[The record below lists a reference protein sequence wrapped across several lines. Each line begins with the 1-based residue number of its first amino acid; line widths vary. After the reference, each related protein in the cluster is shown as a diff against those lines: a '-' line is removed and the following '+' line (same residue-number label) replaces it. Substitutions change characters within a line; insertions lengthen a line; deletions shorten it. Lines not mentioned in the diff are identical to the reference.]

1 MDLTIDTIAQ
11 NIYECETC
19 CNQASRVEIK
29 GRRENQVWY
38 LKISK
43 LALAFAIIRSKPP
56 GKSCKEYTEHLAK
69 TVSEQDFGRILKV
82 EVLEA
87 EVLRLRRELLLSKIC
102 PRFCLENGKPDASAE
117 TLLDQECI
125 NPVSYSSQLED
136 SGCDVSNDCAFSSL
150 GIDSD
155 FHQSEHNIDPSKHWL
170 ETISPLNLCCTSK
183 EESLTAPVQFLQH
196 LLEIRKLS
204 EGGILQADFTEL
216 ENDPFTICNSVS
228 QLLDGLTVFYKSPKF
243 PVSNVLTE
251 AVSVLISL
259 ITDTK
264 LSNHVLKKCFKKLE
278 EFKKNL
284 IQIILRNGSVNRFQ
298 ALYAVSHTLALLGR
312 NNILR
317 NSLISLLLSE
327 VRQFAE
333 HLLQAHQIQAMY
345 DITQYEN
352 IFPLCM
358 ILEQLLQ
365 NETEESNVSSSDYD
379 GEEKIKFLKNLD
391 QIILHLS
398 DEYPLF
404 SLYLWRVN
412 VLLNSAQI
420 QID

>member
-1 MDLTIDTIAQ
+1 MDI
-11 NIYECETC
+11 
-19 CNQASRVEIK
+19 IK
-29 GRRENQVWY
+29 NQVWY

-69 TVSEQDFGRILKV
+69 TVSKQDFGWKSKV

-87 EVLRLRRELLLSKIC
+87 EVLRLRQELLLNKIC

-117 TLLDQECI
+117 ILLDQECI
-125 NPVSYSSQLED
+125 NPMSYSSQLED
-136 SGCDVSNDCAFSSL
+136 SGCDVSNDY
-150 GIDSD
+150 
-155 FHQSEHNIDPSKHWL
+155 HNVNTSKHWL
-170 ETISPLNLCCTSK
+170 ERVPPLNLCCTGK

-204 EGGILQADFTEL
+204 EGGILQADFTQL
-216 ENDPFTICNSVS
+216 ENDSFTICNSVS
-228 QLLDGLTVFYKSPKF
+228 QLLDGLTVFYNSPKL

-251 AVSVLISL
+251 AVCVLISL
-259 ITDTK
+259 ITDSK

-284 IQIILRNGSVNRFQ
+284 IQIILRNSSVNRFQ
-298 ALYAVSHTLALLGR
+298 ALHAVSNTLVLLGR

-327 VRQFAE
+327 VRLFAE
-333 HLLQAHQIQAMY
+333 QLLQAHQMQAMY

-379 GEEKIKFLKNLD
+379 GEEKIEFLKNLD
-391 QIILHLS
+391 RIILHLS
-398 DEYPLF
+398 DEFPLF
-404 SLYLWRVN
+404 SLYLWRVS

>member
-1 MDLTIDTIAQ
+1 MKFNNAK
-11 NIYECETC
+11 CEILH
-19 CNQASRVEIK
+19 VEIK
-29 GRRENQVWY
+29 GGRGNQVWY

-43 LALAFAIIRSKPP
+43 LALAFAIIHSKPP
-56 GKSCKEYTEHLAK
+56 GRSCKEYTEHLAK
-69 TVSEQDFGRILKV
+69 TVSEQDIGWRSKV
-82 EVLEA
+82 EALEA
-87 EVLRLRRELLLSKIC
+87 EVLRLRQELLLNKIC
-102 PRFCLENGKPDASAE
+102 PRFCLENGKPGASAE

-125 NPVSYSSQLED
+125 NPMSYSSQLED
-136 SGCDVSNDCAFSSL
+136 SGCDVSNDYAFDSL
-150 GIDSD
+150 GILSG
-155 FHQSEHNIDPSKHWL
+155 FHQSEHNVSTSKHWL
-170 ETISPLNLCCTSK
+170 ERVPPLNLCCTNK

-204 EGGILQADFTEL
+204 EGGILQADFTKL
-216 ENDPFTICNSVS
+216 ENDSFTMCNSVS
-228 QLLDGLTVFYKSPKF
+228 QLLDGLTVFYNSPKF
-243 PVSNVLTE
+243 PVSNLLTE
-251 AVSVLISL
+251 AVCVLISL

-284 IQIILRNGSVNRFQ
+284 IQIILRNSGVNRFQ
-298 ALYAVSHTLALLGR
+298 ALHAVSQMLVLLGR

-327 VRQFAE
+327 IRQFAE
-333 HLLQAHQIQAMY
+333 QLLQAYQIQAMY

-365 NETEESNVSSSDYD
+365 NETEECNGSSSDHD
-379 GEEKIKFLKNLD
+379 REEKVEFLKNLD

-398 DEYPLF
+398 DEFPLF
-404 SLYLWRVN
+404 TLYLWRVS
-412 VLLNSAQI
+412 VLLNAAQI

>member
-1 MDLTIDTIAQ
+1 MKPSSSLTLLATCITLKISAHTSAGLRVNIDL
-11 NIYECETC
+11 EP
-19 CNQASRVEIK
+19 
-29 GRRENQVWY
+29 ENEVWY

-43 LALAFAIIRSKPP
+43 LALAFAIIHSKPP

-69 TVSEQDFGRILKV
+69 TVSERDFGWKSKV

-87 EVLRLRRELLLSKIC
+87 EVLRLRQELLLNKIC
-102 PRFCLENGKPDASAE
+102 PRF
-117 TLLDQECI
+117 CI

-136 SGCDVSNDCAFSSL
+136 SGCDVSNDYAFDSL
-150 GIDSD
+150 GIASD
-155 FHQSEHNIDPSKHWL
+155 FHQSEHNVD
-170 ETISPLNLCCTSK
+170 TSK
-183 EESLTAPVQFLQH
+183 CLLEGVPPLSLCSTSKKSLTAPVQFLQH

-204 EGGILQADFTEL
+204 EEGILQADFTEL
-216 ENDPFTICNSVS
+216 ENDSVTVRNSVS
-228 QLLDGLTVFYKSPKF
+228 QLLDELTVFYNSPKF
-243 PVSNVLTE
+243 PVSNFLTE
-251 AVSVLISL
+251 AVSVLISF
-259 ITDTK
+259 ITNNK

-284 IQIILRNGSVNRFQ
+284 IQIILRNSSVNRFQ
-298 ALYAVSHTLALLGR
+298 ALHAVSHTLVLLGR

-317 NSLISLLLSE
+317 NSLISLLLPE
-327 VRQFAE
+327 VRKFAE
-333 HLLQAHQIQAMY
+333 QLLQAQQIQAMY

-365 NETEESNVSSSDYD
+365 NETEESNVSSADYD
-379 GEEKIKFLKNLD
+379 GEEKIRFLENLD

-398 DEYPLF
+398 DEFPLF
-404 SLYLWRVN
+404 SLFLWRVS

>member
-1 MDLTIDTIAQ
+1 MEPGSGPCGGA
-11 NIYECETC
+11 
-19 CNQASRVEIK
+19 AAAEIK
-29 GRRENQVWY
+29 GGRENQVWY

-43 LALAFAIIRSKPP
+43 LALAFAIIHSKPP

-69 TVSEQDFGRILKV
+69 TVSEQDFGWKSKV

-87 EVLRLRRELLLSKIC
+87 EVLRLRQELLLNKIC
-102 PRFCLENGKPDASAE
+102 PRFCLVNGKPDASAE
-117 TLLDQECI
+117 ALLDRERV

-136 SGCDVSNDCAFSSL
+136 SGCDVSNDYAFDSL
-150 GIDSD
+150 GTASD
-155 FHQSEHNIDPSKHWL
+155 FHQSEHNVNISKPWF
-170 ETISPLNLCCTSK
+170 EMVPPLNLCCASK
-183 EESLTAPVQFLQH
+183 KEFLTAPVQFLQH

-216 ENDPFTICNSVS
+216 ENDSFTVCSSVS
-228 QLLDGLTVFYKSPKF
+228 RLLDGLTVFYNSPKF
-243 PVSNVLTE
+243 PVSNFLTE

-284 IQIILRNGSVNRFQ
+284 IQIILKNSSVNRFQ
-298 ALYAVSHTLALLGR
+298 ALHAVSHTLVLLGR

-327 VRQFAE
+327 VRRFAE
-333 HLLQAHQIQAMY
+333 QLLQAHQIQAMY

-358 ILEQLLQ
+358 MLEQLLQ
-365 NETEESNVSSSDYD
+365 NETEESNISSSDYD
-379 GEEKIKFLKNLD
+379 GEEKIKFLRNLD
-391 QIILHLS
+391 QIILYLS
-398 DEYPLF
+398 DEFPLF
-404 SLYLWRVN
+404 SLYLWRVS
-412 VLLNSAQI
+412 VLLNSGQI

>member
-1 MDLTIDTIAQ
+1 
-11 NIYECETC
+11 
-19 CNQASRVEIK
+19 
-29 GRRENQVWY
+29 Y

-43 LALAFAIIRSKPP
+43 LALAFAIIHSKPP
-56 GKSCKEYTEHLAK
+56 GKSSKEYTEHLAK
-69 TVSEQDFGRILKV
+69 TLSEQDFGWKWKV

-87 EVLRLRRELLLSKIC
+87 EVLRLRQELLLNRIC
-102 PRFCLENGKPDASAE
+102 PRFCLENSTSAE
-117 TLLDQECI
+117 TLLNQESI
-125 NPVSYSSQLED
+125 NPTNYSSQLED
-136 SGCDVSNDCAFSSL
+136 SGCDVSNDSAFDSL
-150 GIDSD
+150 GIASD
-155 FHQSEHNIDPSKHWL
+155 FHQSEHNVKVP
-170 ETISPLNLCCTSK
+170 PLNLCHSSK
-183 EESLTAPVQFLQH
+183 EQSLTAPVQFLQH

-204 EGGILQADFTEL
+204 EGGILQADFSEL
-216 ENDPFTICNSVS
+216 ENDSFTICNSVS
-228 QLLDGLTVFYKSPKF
+228 QLLDGLTVFYNSPKF
-243 PVSNVLTE
+243 PVSNFLTE
-251 AVSVLISL
+251 AVCVLVSL

-284 IQIILRNGSVNRFQ
+284 IQIILRNSSVNRFQ
-298 ALYAVSHTLALLGR
+298 ALHSVSETLILLGR

-333 HLLQAHQIQAMY
+333 QLLQAHQVQSVY

-358 ILEQLLQ
+358 ILEKLLQ
-365 NETEESNVSSSDYD
+365 NKTEESNVSSSDYE

-398 DEYPLF
+398 DEFPLF
-404 SLYLWRVN
+404 SLFLWRVN
-412 VLLNSAQI
+412 VLLNSAQM
-420 QID
+420 Q

>member
-1 MDLTIDTIAQ
+1 
-11 NIYECETC
+11 
-19 CNQASRVEIK
+19 
-29 GRRENQVWY
+29 Y

-43 LALAFAIIRSKPP
+43 LALAFAIIHSKPP

-69 TVSEQDFGRILKV
+69 TVSEQDFGWKLKV
-82 EVLEA
+82 EALEA
-87 EVLRLRRELLLSKIC
+87 EVLRLRQELLLNKIC
-102 PRFCLENGKPDASAE
+102 PRFCLENDASAE

-125 NPVSYSSQLED
+125 NPMSYSSQLED
-136 SGCDVSNDCAFSSL
+136 SGCDVSNDCAFDSL
-150 GIDSD
+150 GIASD
-155 FHQSEHNIDPSKHWL
+155 FHQSEHNVDTSKHWL
-170 ETISPLNLCCTSK
+170 ERVPPLNLRCTSK
-183 EESLTAPVQFLQH
+183 EESLSAPVQFFQC
-196 LLEIRKLS
+196 LLEVRRLS

-216 ENDPFTICNSVS
+216 ENDSFTICNSVS
-228 QLLDGLTVFYKSPKF
+228 QLLDGLTIFYNSPKF
-243 PVSNVLTE
+243 PVSNFLTE
-251 AVSVLISL
+251 AVCVLISL
-259 ITDTK
+259 ITDSK
-264 LSNHVLKKCFKKLE
+264 LSNHVLKCFKKLE

-284 IQIILRNGSVNRFQ
+284 IQIILRNSSVNRFQ
-298 ALYAVSHTLALLGR
+298 ALHAVSHTLLLLGR

-317 NSLISLLLSE
+317 NSLISLLLTE

-333 HLLQAHQIQAMY
+333 QLLQVHQIQAMY

-352 IFPLCM
+352 IFPLCT

-365 NETEESNVSSSDYD
+365 TETEDSNVSSSDYD

-398 DEYPLF
+398 DEFPLF

-420 QID
+420 Q

>member
-1 MDLTIDTIAQ
+1 MEPGSGPGGVA
-11 NIYECETC
+11 
-19 CNQASRVEIK
+19 AAAAEIK
-29 GRRENQVWY
+29 GRRENEVWY

-43 LALAFAIIRSKPP
+43 LALAFAIIHSKPP

-69 TVSEQDFGRILKV
+69 TVSKRDFGWKSKV

-87 EVLRLRRELLLSKIC
+87 EVLRLRQELLLNKIC

-136 SGCDVSNDCAFSSL
+136 SGCDVSNDYAFDSL
-150 GIDSD
+150 GIASD
-155 FHQSEHNIDPSKHWL
+155 FHQSEHNVDTSKCLL
-170 ETISPLNLCCTSK
+170 ERVPPLSLCSTSK
-183 EESLTAPVQFLQH
+183 EKSLTAPVQFLQH

-204 EGGILQADFTEL
+204 EEGILQADFTEL
-216 ENDPFTICNSVS
+216 ENDSFTIRNSVS
-228 QLLDGLTVFYKSPKF
+228 QLLDGLTVFYNSPKF
-243 PVSNVLTE
+243 PVSDFLTE
-251 AVSVLISL
+251 AVSVLISF
-259 ITDTK
+259 ITNNK
-264 LSNHVLKKCFKKLE
+264 LSSHVLKKCFKKLE

-284 IQIILRNGSVNRFQ
+284 VQIILRNSSVNRFQ
-298 ALYAVSHTLALLGR
+298 ALHAVSHTLVLLGR

-327 VRQFAE
+327 VRKFAE
-333 HLLQAHQIQAMY
+333 QLLQAQQIQTMY

-365 NETEESNVSSSDYD
+365 NETEESNVSSTDYD
-379 GEEKIKFLKNLD
+379 GEEKIKFLENLD
-391 QIILHLS
+391 QIILCLS
-398 DEYPLF
+398 DEFPLF
-404 SLYLWRVN
+404 SLFLWRVN

>member
-1 MDLTIDTIAQ
+1 MALGA
-11 NIYECETC
+11 
-19 CNQASRVEIK
+19 AAVEIK
-29 GRRENQVWY
+29 DGRENQIWY

-43 LALAFAIIRSKPP
+43 LALAFAIIHSKPP
-56 GKSCKEYTEHLAK
+56 GKSSKEYTEHLAK
-69 TVSEQDFGRILKV
+69 TVSEQDFGWKWKV

-87 EVLRLRRELLLSKIC
+87 EVLRLRQELLLNRIC
-102 PRFCLENGKPDASAE
+102 PRFCLENRKPGTSAE
-117 TLLDQECI
+117 TLLNQESI
-125 NPVSYSSQLED
+125 NPTNYSSQLED
-136 SGCDVSNDCAFSSL
+136 SGCDVSNDSAFDSL
-150 GIDSD
+150 GIASD
-155 FHQSEHNIDPSKHWL
+155 FHQSEHNVKVP
-170 ETISPLNLCCTSK
+170 PLNLCHSSK
-183 EESLTAPVQFLQH
+183 EQSLTAPVQFLQH

-204 EGGILQADFTEL
+204 EGGILQADFSEL
-216 ENDPFTICNSVS
+216 ENDSFTVCNSVS
-228 QLLDGLTVFYKSPKF
+228 QLLDGLTVFYNSPKF
-243 PVSNVLTE
+243 PVSNFLTE
-251 AVSVLISL
+251 AVCVLVSL

-284 IQIILRNGSVNRFQ
+284 IQIILRNSSVNRFQ
-298 ALYAVSHTLALLGR
+298 ALHSVSETLILLGR
-312 NNILR
+312 NSILR

-333 HLLQAHQIQAMY
+333 QLLQAHQVQSVY

-358 ILEQLLQ
+358 ILEKLLQ
-365 NETEESNVSSSDYD
+365 NKTEESNVSSSDYE

-398 DEYPLF
+398 DEFPLF
-404 SLYLWRVN
+404 SLYLWRVS
-412 VLLNSAQI
+412 VLLNSAEM

>member
-1 MDLTIDTIAQ
+1 
-11 NIYECETC
+11 
-19 CNQASRVEIK
+19 
-29 GRRENQVWY
+29 
-38 LKISK
+38 
-43 LALAFAIIRSKPP
+43 SKPP

-69 TVSEQDFGRILKV
+69 TVSEQDFGWILKV
-82 EVLEA
+82 EALEA
-87 EVLRLRRELLLSKIC
+87 EVLRLRQELLLSKIC

-136 SGCDVSNDCAFSSL
+136 SGC
-150 GIDSD
+150 IDSD
-155 FHQSEHNIDPSKHWL
+155 FHQSGHNIDTSEHWL
-170 ETISPLNLCCTSK
+170 ETLPPLNLCCTSK

-204 EGGILQADFTEL
+204 EGGTLQADFTEL
-216 ENDPFTICNSVS
+216 ENDSFTVCNSVS
-228 QLLDGLTVFYKSPKF
+228 QLLDGLTVFYKSPQF
-243 PVSNVLTE
+243 PVSNFLTE
-251 AVSVLISL
+251 AVCVLISL

-284 IQIILRNGSVNRFQ
+284 IQIILRNSSVNRFQ
-298 ALYAVSHTLALLGR
+298 ALHAVSHTLALLGR

-327 VRQFAE
+327 IRQFAE
-333 HLLQAHQIQAMY
+333 QLLQAHQIQAMY
-345 DITQYEN
+345 DVTQYEN

-398 DEYPLF
+398 DEFPLF